1 MVCRDE
7 RAHRRLPVERVADG
21 NRRSLHATL
30 KTAIVPLQCL
40 ATYEKFAVMQH
51 SGIKI

>member
-7 RAHRRLPVERVADG
+7 RTHPRLLVERVAHG

-30 KTAIVPLQCL
+30 KTAIVPSQCP